1 MRSLVFLLALGLAGP
16 VIAEEPG
23 AAPARLD
30 RSHPDYIRCET
41 ITAIGNRAKRERV
54 CKTNAEWKR
63 LAENARGNARDVQER
78 GTTLSNPGN

>member
-1 MRSLVFLLALGLAGP
+1 MRVPVFATLCLLAMPAR
-16 VIAEEPG
+16 AEEP
-23 AAPARLD
+23 APAKLD
-30 RSHPDYIRCET
+30 RSHPDYVRCET